1 METIGRKE
9 MGRKYAR
16 ESTMKLLYQMEINS
30 DFTED
35 VIKNFFE
42 NYLFDEGERLYI
54 EDAIQTI
61 IKNLEDIDF
70 HIQNNIEGWE
80 IHRLARVD
88 LSILRIAIY
97 EMLYRKDIPIEVSI
111 NEAIE
116 ISKKYSTEES
126 SKFINGVLGG
136 FVRSGVL
143 KDSDR

>member
-1 METIGRKE
+1 MEAIGRKE

-35 VIKNFFE
+35 AIGIFFE
-42 NYLFDEGERLYI
+42 NYTFDERERLYI
-54 EDAIQTI
+54 EYAVETI
-61 IKNLEDIDF
+61 IKNLKDIDF
-70 HIQNNIEGWE
+70 YIQNNIEGWE

-97 EMLYRKDIPIEVSI
+97 EMLYRKDIPIQVSI

-143 KDSDR
+143 EDSGR

>member
-1 METIGRKE
+1 

-16 ESTMKLLYQMEINS
+16 ESTMKLLYQMEVNLDFS
-30 DFTED
+30 DEA
-35 VIKNFFE
+35 IGIFFE
-42 NYLFDEGERLYI
+42 NYTFDSGEKLYI
-54 EDAIQTI
+54 ENAIETI
-61 IKNLEDIDF
+61 IENMEDIDNY
-70 HIQNNIEGWE
+70 IAENIEAWE

-136 FVRSGVL
+136 FVRSGIL
-143 KDSDR
+143 DSGR

>member
-1 METIGRKE
+1 MEAIGRKE

-16 ESTMKLLYQMEINS
+16 ESTMKLLYQMEVNLDFS
-30 DFTED
+30 DEA
-35 VIKNFFE
+35 IGIFFE
-42 NYLFDEGERLYI
+42 NYTFDSGEKLYI
-54 EDAIQTI
+54 ENAIETI
-61 IKNLEDIDF
+61 IENMEDIDNY
-70 HIQNNIEGWE
+70 IAENIEAWE

-136 FVRSGVL
+136 FVRSGIL
-143 KDSDR
+143 DSGR